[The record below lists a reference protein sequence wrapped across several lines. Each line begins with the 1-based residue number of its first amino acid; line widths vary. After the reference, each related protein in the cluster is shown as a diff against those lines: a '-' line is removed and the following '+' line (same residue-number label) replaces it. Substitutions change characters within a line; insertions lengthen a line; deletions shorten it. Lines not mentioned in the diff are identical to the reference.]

1 MGTQIDCFGS
11 TYYRNNQLHDPF
23 LAPLKSAAAVSSFS
37 IHCVLTSNLRCHRM
51 YISSHALAGA
61 LSFPL
66 SLSMLKVALQSTGE
80 SSASAR
86 EILQRLVE
94 NGGVVALYRGW
105 VPDVLCVC
113 V

>member
-1 MGTQIDCFGS
+1 
-11 TYYRNNQLHDPF
+11 
-23 LAPLKSAAAVSSFS
+23 
-37 IHCVLTSNLRCHRM
+37 
-51 YISSHALAGA
+51 
-61 LSFPL
+61 
-66 SLSMLKVALQSTGE
+66 MLKVALQSTGE